1 MSIEEI
7 HQAVLKFKLND
18 IEALVEDEIKF
29 AKNYEII
36 LNQGLIAPMDEI
48 GKRFSAGDL
57 FVPEMM
63 LAAKVMK
70 AGLDVLKPHLV
81 RSDIKSKGTIIIGT
95 VKGDLHDI
103 GKDLVALILEGGG
116 FKVVDVGIDAESQKF
131 IAAIAQHNAKIVGLS
146 ALLTTTMPAMQET
159 VADLK
164 NAFPDIKV
172 MVGGAPIDAAFAK
185 KSGADGYGENAPS
198 AVQLARQFLG

>member
-1 MSIEEI
+1 MSIEEVY
-7 HQAVLKFKLND
+7 QAVLKFKLND

-29 AKNYEII
+29 TNNYEII

-81 RSDIKSKGTIIIGT
+81 SSDIKSKGTIIIGT

-103 GKDLVALILEGGG
+103 GKDLVALMLEGGG
-116 FKVVDVGIDAESQKF
+116 FKVVDVGMDAESQKF
-131 IAAIAQHNAKIVGLS
+131 IDAIAQHNAKIVGLS

-172 MVGGAPIDAAFAK
+172 MVGGAPIDAAFAE

>member
-57 FVPEMM
+57 FIPEMM

-70 AGLDVLKPHLV
+70 AGLNVLKPHLV
-81 RSDIKSKGTIIIGT
+81 RSDTKSKGTTRHFRSVCSWISSH
-95 VKGDLHDI
+95 V
-103 GKDLVALILEGGG
+103 
-116 FKVVDVGIDAESQKF
+116 
-131 IAAIAQHNAKIVGLS
+131 
-146 ALLTTTMPAMQET
+146 
-159 VADLK
+159 
-164 NAFPDIKV
+164 
-172 MVGGAPIDAAFAK
+172 
-185 KSGADGYGENAPS
+185 
-198 AVQLARQFLG
+198 

>member
-1 MSIEEI
+1 MSIEEVY
-7 HQAVLKFKLND
+7 QAVLKFKLND

-29 AKNYEII
+29 TNNYEII

-57 FVPEMM
+57 FFPEMM

-70 AGLDVLKPHLV
+70 AGLDVLKPNLV
-81 RSDIKSKGTIIIGT
+81 SSDIKSKGTIIIGT

-103 GKDLVALILEGGG
+103 GKDLVALMLEGGG
-116 FKVVDVGIDAESQKF
+116 FKVVDVGMDAESQKF
-131 IAAIAQHNAKIVGLS
+131 IDAIAQHNAKIVGLS

-172 MVGGAPIDAAFAK
+172 MVGGAPIDAAFAE